1 MTMIGK
7 DDLTIIQAVTMFV
20 LCDATDLHPTAEAPQ
35 GREKRMRTYEISSP
49 NAAELYFRDSIL
61 GHVAM
66 LLAEALGATRKS
78 RRAPRRAETRA
89 AVVKPVAKP
98 VAPPRAGW
106 LDRLD
111 AWFWRQEQK
120 DREAYLAESRDIFE
134 LERRIELLDREG
146 IARYY

>member
-1 MTMIGK
+1 
-7 DDLTIIQAVTMFV
+7 
-20 LCDATDLHPTAEAPQ
+20 
-35 GREKRMRTYEISSP
+35 MRTYEISSP

-66 LLAEALGATRKS
+66 LLAEALGGARRP
-78 RRAPRRAETRA
+78 RRAPRRAEMSSAAAKRA
-89 AVVKPVAKP
+89 AKP
-98 VAPPRAGW
+98 VEPPRTGW

-120 DREAYLAESRDIFE
+120 DREAYLAQSRDIFE

-146 IARYY
+146 ISRYY

>member
-1 MTMIGK
+1 MS
-7 DDLTIIQAVTMFV
+7 
-20 LCDATDLHPTAEAPQ
+20 TAD
-35 GREKRMRTYEISSP
+35 TTSP
-49 NAAELYFRDSIL
+49 RAAELYFNSSLI
-61 GHVAM
+61 GHLSA
-66 LLAEALGATRKS
+66 LLAENLAGPRN
-78 RRAPRRAETRA
+78 RRPAPRD
-89 AVVKPVAKP
+89 PVRAKP
-98 VAPPRAGW
+98 TAGVTKALQWPRKL

>member
-1 MTMIGK
+1 MK
-7 DDLTIIQAVTMFV
+7 
-20 LCDATDLHPTAEAPQ
+20 
-35 GREKRMRTYEISSP
+35 TYEISSP

-66 LLAEALGATRKS
+66 LLAEALGATRKP
-78 RRAPRRAETRA
+78 RRAPRRAETRTA
-89 AVVKPVAKP
+89 AVKPVAKP
-98 VAPPRAGW
+98 VEPARAGW

>member
-1 MTMIGK
+1 
-7 DDLTIIQAVTMFV
+7 
-20 LCDATDLHPTAEAPQ
+20 
-35 GREKRMRTYEISSP
+35 MRTYEISSP

-66 LLAEALGATRKS
+66 LLAEALDGARRP
-78 RRAPRRAETRA
+78 RRAPRRAEMSA
-89 AVVKPVAKP
+89 AAAKPAAKP
-98 VAPPRAGW
+98 VEPPRTGW

-120 DREAYLAESRDIFE
+120 DREAYLAKSRDIFE

-146 IARYY
+146 ISRYY

>member
-1 MTMIGK
+1 
-7 DDLTIIQAVTMFV
+7 
-20 LCDATDLHPTAEAPQ
+20 
-35 GREKRMRTYEISSP
+35 MRTYEISSP

-66 LLAEALGATRKS
+66 LLAEALGGARKP
-78 RRAPRRAETRA
+78 RRAPRRAEMSA
-89 AVVKPVAKP
+89 AAAKP
-98 VAPPRAGW
+98 AAKSFEPPRTGW

-120 DREAYLAESRDIFE
+120 DREAYLAKSRDIFE

-146 IARYY
+146 ISRYC